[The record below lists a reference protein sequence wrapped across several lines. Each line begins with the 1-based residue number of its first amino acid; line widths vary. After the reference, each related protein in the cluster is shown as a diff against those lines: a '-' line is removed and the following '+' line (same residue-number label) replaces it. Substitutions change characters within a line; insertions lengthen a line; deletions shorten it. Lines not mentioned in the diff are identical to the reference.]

1 MSGYQHLTPVSKE
14 STHIL
19 IYNPVSGFTHIFD
32 ISDQFKNTYFELHIT
47 KEKFILNIIIYLIL
61 TIIPNTKAYQ
71 RSQYRIE
78 HKSKDA

>member
-1 MSGYQHLTPVSKE
+1 MSGYQHLTLASE
-14 STHIL
+14 GLTHIL
-19 IYNPVSGFTHIFD
+19 TYNPMSGFTHI
-32 ISDQFKNTYFELHIT
+32 SDQFPKKNTYFESPIT
-47 KEKFILNIIIYLIL
+47 KAKFLQNIIIYMIL